1 MLIILWYNRI
11 KEKEITTMNP
21 FIYHELTEIA
31 ALLDES
37 LKVMKEILKELKEV
51 RDNEHQQE

>member
-1 MLIILWYNRI
+1 
-11 KEKEITTMNP
+11 MNP
-21 FIYHELTEIA
+21 LIYHELTEIA

-51 RDNEHQQE
+51 KENEHQQE

>member
-1 MLIILWYNRI
+1 MD
-11 KEKEITTMNP
+11 P

-37 LKVMKEILKELKEV
+37 LIVIKEILKELKEV
-51 RDNEHQQE
+51 NEHEHKQE

>member
-1 MLIILWYNRI
+1 
-11 KEKEITTMNP
+11 MNP

-51 RDNEHQQE
+51 NEHEHRQK

>member
-1 MLIILWYNRI
+1 
-11 KEKEITTMNP
+11 MNP

-31 ALLDES
+31 ALLDEI
-37 LKVMKEILKELKEV
+37 LKVLKEMKEV